1 MILDCPYLELI
12 GDGFCFDESNNANCN
27 FDGGDCCGYD
37 VKTDFCSDCRCYF
50 NETCVAGTHPLVGDG
65 FCNDETN
72 NALCHYDAGDCCG
85 VTANNE
91 LCSNCTCWSKTSS
104 ILLVRKVWW
113 THMLDNYQSV
123 SLGNLGG
130 NFLADLYS
138 DFLG

>member
-37 VKTDFCSDCRCYF
+37 VKTDYCSDCRCFF

-72 NALCHYDAGDCCG
+72 NALCDYDHGDCCG
-85 VTANNE
+85 VTANIE
-91 LCSNCTCWSKTSS
+91 LCSNCTCWCKTFS
-104 ILLVRKVWW
+104 ILIVKIFDELTGLINIKFCVWAI
-113 THMLDNYQSV
+113 
-123 SLGNLGG
+123 LGN
-130 NFLADLYS
+130 F
-138 DFLG
+138 

>member
-72 NALCHYDAGDCCG
+72 NELCNYDAGDCCG

-91 LCSNCTCWSKTSS
+91 LCLN
-104 ILLVRKVWW
+104 ILV
-113 THMLDNYQSV
+113 
-123 SLGNLGG
+123 
-130 NFLADLYS
+130 F
-138 DFLG
+138 